1 MKLEK
6 TKGIKKMK
14 HYYKDN
20 RDVKYQRAEP
30 MEEPDRVD
38 RISYTPIGKQVE
50 NFIASGQVVTSL
62 RAITAQEEK
71 VQKTLDEVLTT
82 PMTEFERHIYGMDIT
97 EAYQILKKFDA
108 EAKKREMDEKEA
120 EERKKRIKE
129 YVDALDKHGVD
140 TSTR

>member
-1 MKLEK
+1 MKF
-6 TKGIKKMK
+6 
-14 HYYKDN
+14 YYKEN
-20 RDVKYQRAEP
+20 FKDVNYKNAEAI
-30 MEEPDRVD
+30 EEPNRVD
-38 RISYTPIGKQVE
+38 EISYTPIGKQVE

-62 RAITAQEEK
+62 RAVTAQEERT
-71 VQKTLDEVLTT
+71 QKKLEQVITA

-108 EAKKREMDEKEA
+108 EAKKREIDAEEA

-129 YVDALDKHGVD
+129 YVDAMDKKGVD

>member
-1 MKLEK
+1 
-6 TKGIKKMK
+6 MK
-14 HYYKDN
+14 HFYKEN
-20 RDVKYQRAEP
+20 EKRIVKWEEAEP
-30 MEEPDRVD
+30 LEEEDRVD
-38 RISYTPIGKQVE
+38 KISYTPIGKQVE

-71 VQKTLDEVLTT
+71 AQKTLTEVLTT

-108 EAKKREMDEKEA
+108 EAKKREMDAQEA

-129 YVDALDKHGVD
+129 YIDALDKKGVD